1 MHQSNVIC
9 IHLGEYRSRVFT
21 GDLPEGFLQL
31 DDNTS
36 QHNTSPN
43 PPGNVQ
49 QHQAMYQ
56 SNVPMQVVTR
66 IKVTVAQVWQS
77 YEGGRGGNML
87 FLSGTTWLH
96 GRENFLSTFG

>member
-1 MHQSNVIC
+1 MNQSNVIC

-77 YEGGRGGNML
+77 YEGCYF
-87 FLSGTTWLH
+87 FLGPH
-96 GRENFLSTFG
+96 GWERKFSINIWVI